1 MAIVCMSATLLGLVL
16 PSFVPQLQ
24 EAYLIQWT
32 LIAQVVLLWGAA
44 VVRKE
49 WGKLRAML
57 LASFCGA
64 GALMICAWLVAMLG
78 LQVASRVDPKAQFSE
93 GFGASRGYIYDAS
106 LFFVL
111 MGSAAGSLFMWYWV
125 RPASDSS
132 PA

>member
-1 MAIVCMSATLLGLVL
+1 MCATLLGLSL
-16 PSFVPQLQ
+16 PSVSPKFQ
-24 EAYLIQWT
+24 EIYLIQWI
-32 LIAQVVLLWGAA
+32 LAAQVVLLWGAA

-57 LASFCGA
+57 LASACGA
-64 GALMICAWLVAMLG
+64 GALMVCAWMVAMLA

-93 GFGASRGYIYDAS
+93 GYGASRGYIYDAT

-125 RPASDSS
+125 RPDSAES
-132 PA
+132 SA